1 MIEIKGKFNLAKV
14 FVDTLDEESYKQI
27 LSLCNQE
34 ISQGSTIRIMPDV
47 HAGKDN
53 VIGLTMTLTP
63 YARVAPSLIGSDIGC
78 GVSLSKFKIDGELDL
93 KKLDELI
100 REHIPYGY
108 LKREKE
114 ILSVYHNNYGFNIPK
129 LTCADT
135 LGTEYLMNIAK
146 SGIGTLGGGNH
157 FIELYKHDDWYYISV
172 HTGSRTLGGAVYK
185 HYQSKAK
192 KHSYIRFLD
201 DRQNLIQEL
210 KSRGREK
217 DIQEELQKQKQEY
230 LKTHNIDDEIP
241 YLIGDDLRDYIHDM
255 QIVQVYAMINRSA
268 IIEEIIDRL
277 PITEYQT
284 VDDKPHNYID
294 TMNLILRKGSQSAGI
309 NETVIIPINMRDGV
323 VVGKAKGLIDWNLS
337 APHGAGR
344 VLSRGQAKQ
353 QLDID
358 EFKSQME
365 GIYSSTVGEE
375 TIDEAPNA
383 YKSIDDI
390 LDNIKECVNVEYI
403 LKPIYNFKGGK
414 EFKEYKEKLND

>member
-1 MIEIKGKFNLAKV
+1 MITIKGKFSEAKV
-14 FVDTLDEESYKQI
+14 FVDTLDSESYKQI
-27 LSLCNQE
+27 LLLCNQE
-34 ISQGSTIRIMPDV
+34 VSQGSTIRIMPDV

-63 YARVAPSLIGSDIGC
+63 YAKVAPSLIGSDIGC
-78 GVSLSKFKIDGELDL
+78 GVSLSKFQVDGEIDL
-93 KKLDELI
+93 KELDELI

-114 ILSVYHNNYGFNIPK
+114 ILSVYHNNYAYNIPN
-129 LTCADT
+129 LTCAKALDI
-135 LGTEYLMNIAK
+135 EYLMSIAK

-192 KHSYIRFLD
+192 KYSYIKFLD
-201 DRQNLIQEL
+201 DRQELIKEL
-210 KSRGREK
+210 KLSGREQN
-217 DIQEELQKQKQEY
+217 IQNELANQKQEY

-241 YLIGDDLRDYIHDM
+241 YLTGDDLRDYIHDM
-255 QIVQVYAMINRSA
+255 NIVQVYAMINRSA

-277 PITEYQT
+277 PITEYRV

-294 TMNLILRKGSQSAGI
+294 TMNLILRKGSQSATKG
-309 NETVIIPINMRDGV
+309 ETVIIPINMRDGV
-323 VVGKAKGLIDWNLS
+323 IVGKAKGLVDWNMS

-353 QLDID
+353 QLDIE
-358 EFKSQME
+358 EFREQMKD
-365 GIYSSTVGEE
+365 IYSSTVGEE
-375 TIDEAPNA
+375 TLDEAPNA
-383 YKSIDDI
+383 YKSINDI
-390 LDNIKECVNVEYI
+390 LESIKESVDIDYI

-414 EFKEYKEKLND
+414 EFKEYKENNK